1 MRELTREQLAQ
12 LETPCIVA
20 DMAQVRRNIEAMQ
33 RAADEQG
40 CALRPHIKTHKLPL
54 IARMQVAAGAM
65 ASPALRRRP
74 RPWRRAVWTTY
85 SSPIRDREGRIR
97 CAIALSQAP
106 PADPG
111 GGQHRG
117 ALPLDQA
124 AQEAGVVPDAHRD
137 DWRRPYGAPLTARWR
152 WVSHRPDGRAQVE
165 GIYGYKS
172 MVYAGK
178 PTSDRQLAAR
188 EEGELLHQAAE
199 ALRAAGVPVRS
210 ISGGSTPT
218 GPLLAATGQVTEIR
232 PGTYVYK
239 DIMLERSG
247 VARHEELALCY
258 VATVVSCHHE
268 GYAVIDGGSKTFQ
281 TDIALHTPPANYDG
295 YAVEGHE
302 HLRLTRLYEEHGIVT
317 ALNGRTGLRV
327 GEKLRLYPIHVCTAV
342 NMHNAVY
349 LLEDDGRCG
358 ASPYRPGAC
367 WCDGRPADPGV
378 IVGRQRQAGLCGRP
392 ALPGRADRGHR
403 PHGGRGGRPGSS
415 TPPAAWWRPASS
427 TRTGTATSR
436 R

>member
-54 IARMQVAAGAM
+54 IARMQVAAGANGITCAKVTEAEAM
-65 ASPALRRRP
+65 AQGGLDDIFIAYP
-74 RPWRRAVWTTY
+74 V
-85 SSPIRDREGRIR
+85 IGEGRIR
-97 CAIALSQAP
+97 RAIALSRRLRRLILAV
-106 PADPG
+106 DSIE
-111 GGQHRG
+111 G

-124 AQEAGVVPDAHRD
+124 AQEAGVVLDVRIEID
-137 DWRRPYGAPLTARWR
+137 LGGGRTGAPLDRA
-152 WVSHRPDGRAQVE
+152 VALGQAIGRMAGLRVE

-199 ALRAAGVPVRS
+199 ALRAAGVPVKS

-295 YAVEGHE
+295 YAVIEGHE

-349 LLEDDGRCG
+349 LLEDDGTLRRE
-358 ASPYRPGAC
+358 PI
-367 WCDGRPADPGV
+367 PA
-378 IVGRQRQAGLCGRP
+378 RGL
-392 ALPGRADRGHR
+392 LV
-403 PHGGRGGRPGSS
+403 
-415 TPPAAWWRPASS
+415 
-427 TRTGTATSR
+427 
-436 R
+436 